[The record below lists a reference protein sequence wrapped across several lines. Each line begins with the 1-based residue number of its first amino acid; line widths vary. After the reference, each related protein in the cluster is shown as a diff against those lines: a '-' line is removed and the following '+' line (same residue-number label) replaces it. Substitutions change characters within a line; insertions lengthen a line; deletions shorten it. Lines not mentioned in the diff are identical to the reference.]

1 MGYLQA
7 KVGAEVAIEGSDAR
21 YCFSNCSGGSC
32 VFRLERVFS
41 KEEPVLDGE
50 AGQLSGSEEYSRKHG
65 AVQAPSIG
73 VAQGWVVA
81 GEKMQS
87 VGKDVLSAV
96 SEPIG
101 RLLLDNTSLQQMGQ
115 VTVEGDLPKTDDD
128 TDSREGLNLLREVS
142 GTVANLLRGGFVAG
156 WSATDD
162 RGDPGVAKLEA
173 VVARGAC

>member
-73 VAQGWVVA
+73 VAQGWGVA
-81 GEKMQS
+81 WEKMQS
-87 VGKDVLSAV
+87 VGKNELRAV
-96 SEPIG
+96 MEPKS
-101 RLLLDNTSLQQMGQ
+101 RRLLDNRRLQK
-115 VTVEGDLPKTDDD
+115 E
-128 TDSREGLNLLREVS
+128 R
-142 GTVANLLRGGFVAG
+142 
-156 WSATDD
+156 
-162 RGDPGVAKLEA
+162 
-173 VVARGAC
+173 